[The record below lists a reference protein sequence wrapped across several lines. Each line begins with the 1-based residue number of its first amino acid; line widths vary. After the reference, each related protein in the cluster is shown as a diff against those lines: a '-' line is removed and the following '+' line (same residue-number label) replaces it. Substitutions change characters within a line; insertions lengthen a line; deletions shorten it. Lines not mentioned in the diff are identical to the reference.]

1 MGVKNIS
8 ELTLEQRIWL
18 NAFLESNHSQQ
29 QYDEV
34 HSMLDRLQFI
44 QEEQKKVEN
53 RHTQLNASS
62 SFFDKSK
69 CADIYK
75 TVKVDGA
82 NMYEQRSLRVMLK
95 YKIDKIIVE
104 RQLQKINTL
113 LSLGNL
119 IDIFYIKGILLKKA
133 LIKKQFVLNVE
144 HNLEVFIPN
153 ELSCDMYPYSFR
165 YYDPIIQITN

>member
-1 MGVKNIS
+1 
-8 ELTLEQRIWL
+8 
-18 NAFLESNHSQQ
+18 
-29 QYDEV
+29 
-34 HSMLDRLQFI
+34 
-44 QEEQKKVEN
+44 
-53 RHTQLNASS
+53 
-62 SFFDKSK
+62 
-69 CADIYK
+69 
-75 TVKVDGA
+75 
-82 NMYEQRSLRVMLK
+82 MYEQRSLRVMLK

-153 ELSCDMYPYSFR
+153 ELSCDMYP
-165 YYDPIIQITN
+165 

>member
-1 MGVKNIS
+1 
-8 ELTLEQRIWL
+8 
-18 NAFLESNHSQQ
+18 
-29 QYDEV
+29 
-34 HSMLDRLQFI
+34 
-44 QEEQKKVEN
+44 
-53 RHTQLNASS
+53 
-62 SFFDKSK
+62 
-69 CADIYK
+69 
-75 TVKVDGA
+75 
-82 NMYEQRSLRVMLK
+82 MYEQRSLRVMLK

-165 YYDPIIQITN
+165 YYDPII